1 MEPGNLI
8 TLDWFG
14 DMGRPTVRYELCQP
28 DCSGWGNPA
37 VRRTLNR
44 ATRWYTLDQGASSVA
59 EVFESGQL

>member
-44 ATRWYTLDQGASSVA
+44 ATRWYTLDQEASSVA